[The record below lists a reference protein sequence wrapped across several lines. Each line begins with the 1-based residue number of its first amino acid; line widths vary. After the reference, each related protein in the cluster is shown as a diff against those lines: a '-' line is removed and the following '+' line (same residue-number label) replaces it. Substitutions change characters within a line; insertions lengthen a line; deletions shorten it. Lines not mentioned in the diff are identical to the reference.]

1 MLLKNRTTFA
11 VEPKL
16 KSKTMIAFIEWNV
29 DPVAFELGARGI
41 RWYGILLATG
51 FLLGY
56 ILYSHMV
63 KRDGLKQE
71 FVDKLAI
78 YVIIGVVVGL
88 RLGHCLFYN
97 PDFYLSNPV
106 EILKIWK
113 GGLASHGGAAGI
125 LIAVWLFQRKRKK
138 VSFLYLIDRLAVIV
152 MLAGAFVR
160 IGNLI
165 NHEIVGIQTQVPWAF
180 IFERVDDKPRH
191 PTQLYES
198 IFYFLFFAVMV
209 FLYFKKDWGKRE
221 GLITGLFFTTVFA
234 FRFVIE
240 FTKEVQMETDGW
252 DAALRM
258 GQILSIPFVLV
269 GIWLMIRA
277 YRREKLILP
286 FE

>member
-1 MLLKNRTTFA
+1 
-11 VEPKL
+11 
-16 KSKTMIAFIEWNV
+16 MIAFIEWSV

-56 ILYSHMV
+56 ILFSHMA
-63 KRDGLKQE
+63 KRDGLKQD

-78 YVIIGVVVGL
+78 FVIAGVVIGL

-138 VSFLYLIDRLAVIV
+138 ISFLYLIDRLAVIT

-165 NHEIVGIQTQVPWAF
+165 NHEIVGIPTQVPWAF
-180 IFERVDDKPRH
+180 IFERVDNIPRH
-191 PTQLYES
+191 PSQLYEA

-209 FLYFKKDWGKRE
+209 FLYYKKDWGKRE

-234 FRFVIE
+234 FRFLIE
-240 FTKEVQMETDGW
+240 FTKSIQVETGHW
-252 DAALRM
+252 EANLNM
-258 GQILSIPFVLV
+258 GQYLSIPFVIA

-277 YRREKLILP
+277 FRHKKLELP
-286 FE
+286 FGKK